1 METKSNE
8 VCIKVAHYTICD
20 VPGDVV
26 DADRV
31 PDARHPVREQHE
43 HDDEQ
48 QEHRAAELEVHVH
61 FAHDAAETQQAEDL
75 QGAEQLRHV
84 RLRVSRD
91 LRLIHEQQREQ
102 LVRDAAEQVD
112 DEPAL
117 QVLASDDRRVGDH
130 FAVASDKRCVEVQGL
145 WQSSR
150 HRKTHERNTDFSIKD
165 IAIKNKKN
173 YYNIDEEDD
182 IDEVVEKDET
192 GLGAERH
199 VERHHHRRVDRE
211 HQNEPV
217 PHILEMPDV
226 QCSIFN
232 SLAQF
237 IIT

>member
-1 METKSNE
+1 METKSN
-8 VCIKVAHYTICD
+8 VLCTQVAHCTICD

-84 RLRVSRD
+84 WLRVSRD

-145 WQSSR
+145 WRSSS
-150 HRKTHERNTDFSIKD
+150 HRKLMNGTQSFPLKVSRKRT
-165 IAIKNKKN
+165 KKI
-173 YYNIDEEDD
+173 YYNVDEEDD

-192 GLGAERH
+192 GLRAERH

-232 SLAQF
+232 SLAS